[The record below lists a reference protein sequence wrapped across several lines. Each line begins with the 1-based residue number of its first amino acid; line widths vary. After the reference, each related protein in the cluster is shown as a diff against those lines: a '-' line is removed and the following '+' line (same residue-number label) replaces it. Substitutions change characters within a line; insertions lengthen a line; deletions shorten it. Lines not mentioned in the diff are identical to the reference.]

1 MPLSFSLQNKA
12 QLESNETK
20 LESTKRD
27 NGDMECALYDIMCG
41 DCTCGGGLSDVSDD
55 ELAIIEIKE
64 DDTPKSPKSN
74 KHFLKFIPMRRK
86 KKPIEKENT
95 EDFF

>member
-12 QLESNETK
+12 QLESNEIK
-20 LESTKRD
+20 PESTKRD

-41 DCTCGGGLSDVSDD
+41 GCTCGGGLSEVSDD
-55 ELAIIEIKE
+55 ELAIEIKE

-74 KHFLKFIPMRRK
+74 KHFPKLIPMWRQ
-86 KKPIEKENT
+86 KKPIEMENT